1 MWNRVLGFV
10 RDWSILIG
18 GVLLIV
24 PLLYLSSHV
33 ASSKSTA
40 STASPNRS
48 DEAAAP
54 RVPLNQ
60 AETTRRSAAAAQ
72 PPAQALT
79 NAPVM
84 SHERMAAATT
94 APTG

>member
-33 ASSKSTA
+33 ASGA
-40 STASPNRS
+40 STHQRAGYV
-48 DEAAAP
+48 A
-54 RVPLNQ
+54 
-60 AETTRRSAAAAQ
+60 
-72 PPAQALT
+72 
-79 NAPVM
+79 
-84 SHERMAAATT
+84 
-94 APTG
+94 